1 MSSTTQSKKTFSV
14 SVAGIDF
21 QVNRLRMR
29 QQEEVSELLGSFR
42 EARESGYGQI
52 RKALEICVHSWAIDR
67 PLSDIDDE
75 LDLRECIEL
84 VSLTLAG
91 NQTSED
97 DRKK

>member
-1 MSSTTQSKKTFSV
+1 MSSTTRPKTFSV
-14 SVAGIDF
+14 TVADIAF
-21 QVNRLRMR
+21 EVRRLRMR

-42 EARESGYGQI
+42 EAKESGFGQI
-52 RKALEICVHSWAIDR
+52 RKALEICVHSWAINR